1 MRKLR
6 RHGPVALALI
16 TVLSLSFLSAS
27 CSVFTGLFTRAIPI
41 RHNGKPISA
50 QQPPMSA
57 TREQLVDRINQT
69 YSAINSFQATITMT
83 PSVGSV
89 YKGQITEI
97 AGVRAYILF
106 RKPADIRIQAQAPVV
121 RTTVLDMVSN
131 GTEFKLLLTSKNLFV
146 EGLNSAPAT
155 SKNKIENLRPAA
167 FLSSMLIAPPEPGVE
182 TPIMT
187 DLTDEDN
194 ALYALTFIRKLPDG
208 DLKASRMIW
217 FDRLDLSIIRQIVFD
232 DQGAIVSNTR
242 YAKWTS
248 YPSAGAG
255 GPQVSFPAHIDIQ
268 RPVDQYGVVMD
279 IEQMQ
284 MNKPLTDAQFVLTR
298 PDGSTLQQIGM
309 PPQSDLHRDVK
320 QVPR

>member
-6 RHGPVALALI
+6 RQGPGALAFITILALAL
-16 TVLSLSFLSAS
+16 LSSS
-27 CSVFTGLFTRAIPI
+27 CSAFKGLFVKVVPI
-41 RHNGKPISA
+41 RHHGKLVDA
-50 QQPPMSA
+50 LHPPLTA
-57 TREQLVDRINQT
+57 TREQLLERIVST
-69 YSAINSFQATITMT
+69 YGAIGSFQATITMT

-97 AGVRAYILF
+97 AGVRAFILF

-121 RTTVLDMVSN
+121 RTPVFDMVSN
-131 GTEFKLLLTSKNLFV
+131 GTEFRLLVSTKNLFV

-167 FLSSMLIAPPEPGVE
+167 FLSSMLIMPAEAGVE

-194 ALYALTFIRKLPDG
+194 ELYALTFVRKLADG
-208 DLKASRMIW
+208 DLRASRMIW
-217 FDRLDLSIIRQIVFD
+217 FDRTDLSIIRQIVFD
-232 DQGAIVSNTR
+232 DHGAIISNTR
-242 YAKWTS
+242 YANWTS
-248 YPSAGAG
+248 YPAAAGAG
-255 GPQVSFPAHIDIQ
+255 PSVSFPAHIDIQ
-268 RPVDQYGVVMD
+268 RPIDQYGVVMD

-298 PDGSTLQQIGM
+298 PDGSQLQHIGAQ
-309 PPQSDLHRDVK
+309 PEVQK
-320 QVPR
+320 